1 VEGMIL
7 VMLGFDAGAVLACS
21 GVSSPFDSEGSGI
34 DGMGF
39 CIYQLA
45 LLGQSELGAYTSAP

>member
-1 VEGMIL
+1 MIL